1 MTLRDYFKRYGD
13 AFEAYDADAI
23 ASHFAL
29 PALFVRDGVTVH
41 VDSREALMESVES
54 LLALHRAWDVEK
66 ARVAHVTELEAA
78 PGHRIARV
86 DWRLGR
92 RLSRLGWTYATTY
105 VLVPDE
111 TEDGWQI
118 AAALTHDAPFV

>member
-1 MTLRDYFKRYGD
+1 MTLRDYFMRYGA

-23 ASHFAL
+23 AGFFAL
-29 PALFVRDGVTVH
+29 PALFVRDGVPVGVQT
-41 VDSREALMESVES
+41 REALLESVDG

-66 ARVAHVTELEAA
+66 ARVAHVEELEAA
-78 PGHRIARV
+78 PGHRLARV

-92 RLSRLGWTYATTY
+92 RVSRLGWTYATTY
-105 VLVPDE
+105 VLVPDD
-111 TEDGWQI
+111 TDDGWHI